1 MNQLHRIAAWT
12 LALLVTAA
20 ACYLLYLSLDNP
32 VRADLAMLHYS
43 GYLMQE
49 KGFLLYRD
57 ILEINFPAPFLLHQW
72 LGSFIG
78 YEALPLRLLDFAS
91 IALMAFLSWRILK
104 PLSPASAVL
113 APALFVLF
121 YQMNGAEYT
130 LERDYLVVFPSAL
143 AFLCACSSQLR
154 HNTVALLVGAL
165 CGIAC
170 SIKPNAIVLAP
181 AAFAVWAVQN
191 PVLRQPVLFIRMACI
206 SALVFLLT
214 LAVPFVVIQQQGVLQ
229 DFLELY
235 RTFLPI
241 YARTRYDLYHY
252 ANASEYW
259 TTLVRNYGLYGGIS
273 VLLAAPGLL
282 WAGMNLPDRTRVY
295 QLAIMVFAFTLYEV
309 IAGKFWASHMM
320 PSAYWTLVG
329 FSLLVI
335 PLKSV
340 TPVKSVTPIKSAI
353 PSHTT
358 RMRSVIAATGL
369 LMVASLG
376 TVLSYASLLQMQAYV
391 DQQQQGNNRATKVA
405 RYLRDNLRAGDT
417 VQTLDY
423 AGDGQACLLE
433 SRATVATRFLI
444 DVPLY
449 LQPDSPATQA
459 LRKEFMASLAAKPP
473 TFIVYFENMLHP
485 GGGNRLREVRELYGL
500 IEDRYSVDSISEG
513 EYTIYRLTR

>member
-1 MNQLHRIAAWT
+1 MIQLHRIAAWT
-12 LALLVTAA
+12 LALLATLVVL
-20 ACYLLYLSLDNP
+20 YVLYLSLDNP
-32 VRADLAMLHYS
+32 IRADLAMLHYS

-57 ILEINFPAPFLLHQW
+57 ILEINFPAPFLFHQW
-72 LGSFIG
+72 LGSLIG
-78 YEALPLRLLDFAS
+78 YEAFPLRLLDMLS
-91 IALMAFLSWRILK
+91 IALLALLSWRILH
-104 PLSPASAVL
+104 PLSPAGGVL

-130 LERDYLVVFPSAL
+130 LERDYLVIFPSAL
-143 AFLCACSSQLR
+143 AFLCACSPTLR
-154 HNTVALLVGAL
+154 HLTVALLTGLL

-181 AAFAVWAVQN
+181 AVFAVWAVQS
-191 PVLRQPVLFIRMACI
+191 PAMRQPLLFIKMACM

-214 LAVPFVVIQQQGVLQ
+214 LAVPFAVIKEQGVLR
-229 DFLELY
+229 DFIELY
-235 RTFLPI
+235 QTFLPI

-259 TTLVRNYGLYGGIS
+259 TTLGQNYLLYGGIS
-273 VLLAAPGLL
+273 VLLAMPGLV
-282 WAGMNLPDRTRVY
+282 WAGVNLADKTRVY

-335 PLKSV
+335 PAK
-340 TPVKSVTPIKSAI
+340 PVI
-353 PSHTT
+353 PGTAS

-369 LMVASLG
+369 LVVTCVGAA
-376 TVLSYASLLQMQAYV
+376 LSYMSLAQMQEYV
-391 DQQQQGNNRATKVA
+391 GQQQQGNNRSQKVA
-405 RYLRDNLRAGDT
+405 RYLHDHLRAGDT

-433 SRATVATRFLI
+433 SRATAATRFLI

-449 LQPDSPATQA
+449 LQPDSLATQA
-459 LRKEFMASLAAKPP
+459 LRKEFLASLAAKPP
-473 TFIVYFENMLHP
+473 TYIVYFENMLHP
-485 GGGNRLREVRELYGL
+485 GGGNRLREFRELYRF
-500 IEDRYSVDSISEG
+500 IESRYSADSISEG
-513 EYTIYRLTR
+513 EYTIYRLNR